1 MEIDDSSSSSELRRY
16 AAFLGASGVALG
28 AAGAHGLHKQL
39 SQRGKVENWRTAVL
53 YQLFHAAA
61 LVGVSALAYQYK
73 DESIQYSRIGRLLA
87 AGTFMFSGSIYCL
100 CFEIGPKKVL
110 GPITPLGGLFMI
122 GGWTLLGITSS
133 R

>member
-1 MEIDDSSSSSELRRY
+1 MIIDDSSSSELRRY

-61 LVGVSALAYQYK
+61 LVGVSALAYHNK
-73 DESIQYSRIGRLLA
+73 DESAQYSRIGRLIA
-87 AGTFMFSGSIYCL
+87 AGTVMFSGSIYCL
-100 CFEIGPKKVL
+100 CFEIGPKKAL